1 MFFDDL
7 ASAWYMDGH
16 GVFVWSAYGLTAVV
30 VLYLVLAPIRRY
42 GQQITAIRADL
53 VREKHRS
60 DSHSAGPSCGEPLI
74 DSKSIHSALSKG
86 TDTHAP

>member
-16 GVFVWSAYGLTAVV
+16 GVFVWSAYGVTAMV
-30 VLYLVLAPIRRY
+30 VLYLLLAPIRRN

-53 VREKHRS
+53 IR
-60 DSHSAGPSCGEPLI
+60 
-74 DSKSIHSALSKG
+74 
-86 TDTHAP
+86 